1 MSRVISLAHLTVFE
15 LTPPQLVMTASD
27 AGFRHIGIRL
37 SPAAPGEQQHPMIGD
52 TPMLRE
58 TRARLDNTG
67 VSVFDVEILR
77 LKADTNVT
85 NFEPVLETAAKLGA
99 KHVLVAGDAA
109 DERLMIDLFG
119 SVCDLG
125 QRFSLTMNMEFMP
138 WTGVKTLDQAMRITR
153 AAARP
158 NGRVLIDTIHLDRTG
173 GTADQVASIPPEFL
187 AYAQICD
194 ATGPRPGD
202 YETMIYQARNER
214 AFPGEGNLDLLGVLR
229 ALPEDL
235 PLSLEVP
242 TKKLAETVTPLERAR
257 RARTAIEVLLE
268 RSDLSERAET

>member
-1 MSRVISLAHLTVFE
+1 
-15 LTPPQLVMTASD
+15 
-27 AGFRHIGIRL
+27 
-37 SPAAPGEQQHPMIGD
+37 MIGN

-58 TRARLDNTG
+58 TRTRLDNTG

-77 LKADTNVT
+77 LKAGTNVT

-99 KHVLVAGDAA
+99 KHVLVAGDAV

-125 QRFSLTMNMEFMP
+125 QRFSLTMNLEFMP

-229 ALPEDL
+229 ALPADL

-268 RSDLSERAET
+268 RSDASERAET